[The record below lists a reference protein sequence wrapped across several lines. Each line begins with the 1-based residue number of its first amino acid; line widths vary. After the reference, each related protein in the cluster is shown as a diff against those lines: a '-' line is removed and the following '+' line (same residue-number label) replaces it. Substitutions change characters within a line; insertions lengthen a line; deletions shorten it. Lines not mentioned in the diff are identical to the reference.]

1 MHRRTAIRN
10 AVATRLAAAL
20 PDATVSRSR
29 LHAWQ
34 PAQLPG
40 VAVYTLNEP
49 VERLTLARHQQR
61 TLDLVIDVHVA
72 TTGDVDTET
81 DDLCVGVEQAMEA
94 DPRFAGLAKDSFLA
108 ATEIGLS
115 GEADQRHGLARL
127 TYTIV
132 YHTPPGQ
139 PA

>member
-10 AVATRLAAAL
+10 AVVTRLTAAL
-20 PDATVSRSR
+20 TGATVSRSR
-29 LHAWQ
+29 IHAWQ
-34 PAQLPG
+34 ARELPG

-49 VERLTLARHQQR
+49 VERLTMARHQSR
-61 TLDLVIDVHVA
+61 TLALVIDIHVA

-81 DDLCVGVEQAMEA
+81 DDLCVLVEQAMEA
-94 DPRFAGLAKDSFLA
+94 DPRIAGLAKDSFLA
-108 ATEIGLS
+108 STEIGLT

-127 TYTIV
+127 AYTIV